1 MNGIDVEKNI
11 IFCDLYIEIIILLV
25 KINIKQP
32 IALSQGCLCAK
43 SSAEMRIIM
52 FKRKVYDRLLE
63 WKKDWDGKYA
73 CLLEGARR
81 VGKTTI
87 AEAFARNEY
96 DSYILIDFSNTSKEM
111 LDIFDDIS
119 KPDRFFL
126 RLQMETGVELFER
139 RSVIIFD
146 EIQLFPKARQ
156 AIKHLVK
163 DGRFDYIETGSLIS
177 IKKNV
182 KDILIPSEEH
192 KIHVYPMD
200 YEEFMWAT
208 GGNPNVLDMAYKSNM
223 EFGNAANRNAMKDFR
238 IYMAVGGMPQA
249 VESYINTNNF
259 KVVDKVKREILEL
272 YYDDLKKI
280 DSSGRITDMYKSV
293 PCQLA
298 GKKKHYAIKTA
309 TGKQKTRKDEER
321 LFELIESGL
330 VLPCYNV
337 TNPSV
342 SLSQTRDMNC
352 FKLYLSDIGLFTTM
366 LFNDAQNGIED
377 IYKKLL
383 SDSLSADLGYLYEN
397 VVAQAIKSSGRDL
410 YYHTWRKEGSTHSFE
425 VDFLITSGNKV
436 IPIEVKS
443 SAVKNHRSIDNFEV
457 KYSKQVGERFLLS
470 QKDVGEIGTL
480 KLKPIYMISSML
492 KNLQ

>member
-1 MNGIDVEKNI
+1 
-11 IFCDLYIEIIILLV
+11 
-25 KINIKQP
+25 
-32 IALSQGCLCAK
+32 
-43 SSAEMRIIM
+43 M
-52 FKRKVYDRLLE
+52 FKRKAYEELLK
-63 WKKDWDGKYA
+63 WKKEWDGKYA

-87 AEAFARNEY
+87 AEEFARNEY
-96 DSYILIDFSNTSKEM
+96 ESYILIDFSNVSKEL
-111 LDIFDDIS
+111 LDVFDDIS
-119 KPDRFFL
+119 KIDRFFL
-126 RLQMETGVELFER
+126 RLQMYTGVELIER
-139 RSVIIFD
+139 KSVIIFD

-163 DGRFDYIETGSLIS
+163 DGRYDYIETGSLIS

-208 GGNPNVLDMAYKSNM
+208 GANPNVLSMAYKSNI
-223 EFGNAANRNAMKDFR
+223 ELGNAANRNAMKDFR
-238 IYMAVGGMPQA
+238 VYMSVGGMPQA
-249 VESYINTNNF
+249 VERYIATNNF
-259 KVVDKVKREILEL
+259 EAVDKVKREILEL

-280 DSSGRITDMYKSV
+280 DDSGRITDMYKSV
-293 PCQLA
+293 PSQLA
-298 GKKKHYAIKTA
+298 SKKKHYVITAA

-337 TNPSV
+337 INPSV
-342 SLSQTRDMNC
+342 SLSQTKDSNC

-366 LFNDAQNGIED
+366 LFNDSQNGIAD
-377 IYKKLL
+377 IYQKLL
-383 SDSLSADLGYLYEN
+383 SDSLPADLGYLYEN
-397 VVAQAIKSSGRDL
+397 VVAQTIKASGREL

-425 VDFLITSGNKV
+425 IDFLITSKNKI

-443 SAVKNHRSIDNFEV
+443 SAVKNHKSIDAFEK
-457 KYSKQVGERFLLS
+457 KYSKYVGERYLLS
-470 QKDVGEIGTL
+470 QKDVGKEGTL
-480 KLKPIYMISSML
+480 KHRPIYMTLFLL
-492 KNLQ
+492 KDL

>member
-1 MNGIDVEKNI
+1 
-11 IFCDLYIEIIILLV
+11 
-25 KINIKQP
+25 
-32 IALSQGCLCAK
+32 
-43 SSAEMRIIM
+43 M
-52 FKRKVYDRLLE
+52 FKRKVYDQLLE
-63 WKKDWDGKYA
+63 WKKEWEGRYA

-81 VGKTTI
+81 VGKTTV
-87 AEAFARNEY
+87 AEEFARKEY
-96 DSYILIDFSNTSKEM
+96 ESYILIDFSNCSREI

-119 KPDRFFL
+119 KLDRFFL
-126 RLQMETGVELFER
+126 RLQMETGVQLHER
-139 RSVIIFD
+139 KSVIIFD

-163 DGRFDYIETGSLIS
+163 DGRYDYIETGSLIS

-200 YEEFMWAT
+200 YEEFLWAT
-208 GGNPNVLDMAYKSNM
+208 GGNPDILDMAYKSNM
-223 EFGNAANRNAMKDFR
+223 ELGNAANRNAMKDFR

-249 VESYINTNNF
+249 VERYIATNNF
-259 KVVDKVKREILEL
+259 EAVDKVKREILDL

-280 DSSGRITDMYKSV
+280 DDSGRITDMYKSV

-298 GKKKHYAIKTA
+298 AKKKHYVISAA

-337 TNPSV
+337 LNPTV
-342 SLSQTRDMNC
+342 SLSQTREIDR

-366 LFNDAQNGIED
+366 LFNDSQNGIED

-383 SDSLSADLGYLYEN
+383 SDALPADLGYLYEN
-397 VVAQAIKSSGRDL
+397 AVAQAIKASGRDL
-410 YYHTWRKEGSTHSFE
+410 YYHTWKKEGSTHSYE
-425 VDFLITSGNKV
+425 IDFLLTSKNKV
-436 IPIEVKS
+436 VPIEVKS
-443 SAVKNHRSIDNFEV
+443 SAVKNHKSLDHFVV
-457 KYSKQVGERFLLS
+457 KYSKYVGDRYLLS
-470 QKDVGEIGTL
+470 QKDVGKIGDL
-480 KLKPIYMISSML
+480 KLKPIYMILFLL
-492 KNLQ
+492 KAL

>member
-1 MNGIDVEKNI
+1 M
-11 IFCDLYIEIIILLV
+11 
-25 KINIKQP
+25 
-32 IALSQGCLCAK
+32 
-43 SSAEMRIIM
+43 M
-52 FKRKVYDRLLE
+52 FKRKVYEELLA
-63 WKKDWDGKYA
+63 WKKEWDGKYA

-87 AEAFARNEY
+87 AEEFARNEY
-96 DSYILIDFSNTSKEM
+96 DSYILIDFSNVSKEM
-111 LDIFDDIS
+111 IDIFDDIS
-119 KPDRFFL
+119 KLDRFFL

-163 DGRFDYIETGSLIS
+163 DGRYDYIETGSLIS

-200 YEEFMWAT
+200 YEEFLWAT
-208 GGNPNVLDMAYKSNM
+208 GGNANILEMAYKSNM
-223 EFGNAANRNAMKDFR
+223 ELGNAANRNAMKDFR

-249 VESYINTNNF
+249 VERYIATNNF
-259 KVVDKVKREILEL
+259 EAVDKVKREILEL

-280 DSSGRITDMYKSV
+280 DDTGRITDMYKSV

-298 GKKKHYAIKTA
+298 AKKKHYVITTA

-337 TNPSV
+337 LNPNI
-342 SLSQTRDMNC
+342 SLSQTKDINC

-366 LFNDAQNGIED
+366 LFNDSQNGIAD
-377 IYKKLL
+377 IYQKLL
-383 SDSLSADLGYLYEN
+383 SDNLPANLGYLYEN
-397 VVAQAIKSSGRDL
+397 VVAQAIKASGRDL
-410 YYHTWRKEGSTHSFE
+410 YYHTWRKERSTHSFE
-425 VDFLITSGNKV
+425 IDFLVTSKNKI

-443 SAVKNHRSIDNFEV
+443 SSVKNHKSIDNFEE
-457 KYSKQVGERFLLS
+457 KYSQYVGKRFLLS
-470 QKDVGEIGTL
+470 QKDVGKVGTL
-480 KLKPIYMISSML
+480 NYKPLYMILYLL
-492 KNLQ
+492 KDL

>member
-1 MNGIDVEKNI
+1 
-11 IFCDLYIEIIILLV
+11 
-25 KINIKQP
+25 
-32 IALSQGCLCAK
+32 
-43 SSAEMRIIM
+43 M
-52 FKRKVYDRLLE
+52 FRRKVYEELLQ
-63 WKKDWDGKYA
+63 WKKEWDGKYA

-87 AEAFARNEY
+87 AEEFARNEY

-111 LDIFDDIS
+111 IDIFDDIS

-126 RLQMETGVELFER
+126 RLQMETGVELVER
-139 RSVIIFD
+139 KSVIIFD

-163 DGRFDYIETGSLIS
+163 DGRYDYIETGSLIS

-200 YEEFMWAT
+200 YEEFLWAT
-208 GGNPNVLDMAYKSNM
+208 GGNSNVLDMVYKSDI
-223 EFGNAANRNAMKDFR
+223 ELGNAANRSAMKDFR

-249 VESYINTNNF
+249 VERYIATNNF
-259 KVVDKVKREILEL
+259 EAVDKVKREILEL

-280 DSSGRITDMYKSV
+280 DDSGRITDMYKSV

-298 GKKKHYAIKTA
+298 ATA

-337 TNPSV
+337 LNPSV
-342 SLSQTRDMNC
+342 SLSQTKDMNC

-366 LFNDAQNGIED
+366 LFNDTQNGIAD
-377 IYKKLL
+377 IYKRLL
-383 SDSLSADLGYLYEN
+383 SDTLPADLGYLYEN
-397 VVAQAIKSSGRDL
+397 AVAQAIKASGRDL
-410 YYHTWRKEGSTHSFE
+410 YYHTWKKEGSTHSFE
-425 VDFLITSGNKV
+425 IDFLITSKNKV

-443 SAVKNHRSIDNFEV
+443 SSVKNHKSIDSFET
-457 KYSKQVGERFLLS
+457 KYSKHVGERFLLS
-470 QKDVGEIGTL
+470 QKDVGKIGTL
-480 KLKPIYMISSML
+480 KLKPIYMILFLL
-492 KNLQ
+492 KDL